1 MPQIRISDS
10 AQVLQ
15 ITSEPYVQ
23 YGRRGYQPVVDV
35 ENIHSGETGFLI
47 ISAQSLS
54 EPLHEIS
61 QDGNGALTG
70 VTIII
75 KKESKDRMSPYVV
88 TKQD

>member
-15 ITSEPYVQ
+15 ISSEPYVQ
-23 YGRRGYQPVVDV
+23 YGRRGYQPVIDV

-54 EPLHEIS
+54 EPLYEMS
-61 QDGNGALTG
+61 QENNGRLSGITL
-70 VTIII
+70 II

>member
-15 ITSEPYVQ
+15 IISEPYVQ

-35 ENIHSGETGFLI
+35 ENIHSGETGFII

-54 EPLHEIS
+54 EPLYEIS
-61 QDGNGALTG
+61 QDNNGALTG